1 MAGRHLLR
9 TIYSA
14 KSYNIDTGINHDL
27 VTALFFFFFSPY
39 FALHTVHFLTVAHIA
54 TSQVYILLVPLAIVN
69 SPEEEKLKKR
79 LLEISVGN
87 RTKAMNGIFAINKP
101 RGISSNQF
109 MLKVQHIFN
118 KSDIFSR
125 EIARATSERKRQ
137 YEQQTGKKAS
147 RRKLRKVSKVK
158 MGHGGTLDPLA
169 SGVLV
174 IGIGSGTKQLA
185 NYLSGTVKM
194 YEAEALFGVSTT
206 SGDVEGE
213 ILSQNSV
220 KHLEM
225 TELLTLRDKFQGSLK
240 QTPPIY
246 AALKMDGKPL
256 YEYAREGKPLPRS
269 IEPRQVNIYELDILP
284 DSLSRT
290 HEYPLLR
297 PTTTESRDTVKL
309 LSASLLEDKLYF
321 SSEYCTKQ
329 GWNSELARVEQPIP
343 ITKEELD
350 EIESKGDSYRAPLLH
365 FKARVSS
372 GTYIRSLIS
381 DMGKA
386 MRSSCYMVKLIRIQQ
401 EQWSLERGNVFEF
414 EDFSE
419 NPETV
424 WSRVLSKVLNE
435 GPSVN
440 VAKEMAEAKAL
451 MEKEEQGTPRGQTK
465 EEVTVEQETTEAAG
479 GKTAM
484 GLEQPNEKKRSLDEA
499 SL

>member
-1 MAGRHLLR
+1 M
-9 TIYSA
+9 
-14 KSYNIDTGINHDL
+14 
-27 VTALFFFFFSPY
+27 
-39 FALHTVHFLTVAHIA
+39 
-54 TSQVYILLVPLAIVN
+54 
-69 SPEEEKLKKR
+69 E
-79 LLEISVGN
+79 N
-87 RTKAMNGIFAINKP
+87 RDKAMNGIFAVNKP
-101 RGISSNQF
+101 GGISSNQF
-109 MLKVQHIFN
+109 MLKIQHIFN
-118 KSDIFSR
+118 KSDVFSK
-125 EIARATSERKRQ
+125 EIARATSERMRQ

-147 RRKLRKVSKVK
+147 KRKLRKVSKVK

-185 NYLSGTVKM
+185 NYLSGTVKT

-225 TELLTLRDKFQGSLK
+225 NELLTLRDKFQGSLK

-256 YEYAREGKPLPRS
+256 YEYAREGKPLPRT
-269 IEPRQVNIYELDILP
+269 IEPRQVNIYELDIFP
-284 DSLSRT
+284 DSLSRR
-290 HEYPLLR
+290 HEYLLLR
-297 PTTTESRDTVKL
+297 PKTLESKDTVKL

-321 SSEYCTKQ
+321 SKEYCTKR
-329 GWNSELARVEQPIP
+329 GWDSELARVEHPIP

-350 EIESKGDSYRAPLLH
+350 EIEREGDSYRAPLLH

-386 MRSSCYMVKLIRIQQ
+386 MRSSCYMVKLIRLQQ

-424 WSRVLSKVLNE
+424 WSKVLSKVLEE

-440 VAKEMAEAKAL
+440 VAKEMAEARAL
-451 MEKEEQGTPRGQTK
+451 VEKESGSKSKDQTSR
-465 EEVTVEQETTEAAG
+465 EVTVEQETEEAAS
-479 GKTAM
+479 GKVTV
-484 GLEQPNEKKRSLDEA
+484 GLEQTNEKKRKLDEEV